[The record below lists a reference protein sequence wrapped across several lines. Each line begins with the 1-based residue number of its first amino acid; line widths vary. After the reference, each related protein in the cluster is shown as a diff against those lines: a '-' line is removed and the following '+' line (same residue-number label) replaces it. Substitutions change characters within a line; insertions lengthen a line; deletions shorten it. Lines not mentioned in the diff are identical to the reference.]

1 MGLHDAEGHLVA
13 LVQLMSAVH
22 LALKSWLLPD
32 RVLWAKL
39 WGDHPQHWGARVRE
53 DKRLEYRPG
62 RRQGRQKENFHPPP
76 ACRCEEEVWRAT
88 RQCCAQYI
96 TNQLTKTRFR
106 FKYIYRRSK
115 RHILDK
121 EDGRERRKGGV
132 KLEQPPR
139 NNHQPSKLQS

>member
-1 MGLHDAEGHLVA
+1 MNEAHRVGLHDVEGHLVA

-62 RRQGRQKENFHPPP
+62 RRQERDKKKIFIHPLH
-76 ACRCEEEVWRAT
+76 ADV
-88 RQCCAQYI
+88 
-96 TNQLTKTRFR
+96 
-106 FKYIYRRSK
+106 
-115 RHILDK
+115 
-121 EDGRERRKGGV
+121 RKKSGGV
-132 KLEQPPR
+132 QDCAV
-139 NNHQPSKLQS
+139 HST